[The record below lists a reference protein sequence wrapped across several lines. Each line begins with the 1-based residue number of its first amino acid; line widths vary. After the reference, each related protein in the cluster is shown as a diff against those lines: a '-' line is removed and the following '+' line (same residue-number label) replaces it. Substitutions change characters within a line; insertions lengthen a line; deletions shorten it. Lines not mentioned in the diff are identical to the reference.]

1 MYEMPLIYVFEVW
14 VWGER
19 FLFWGF
25 GQWHF
30 VIGILSRDR
39 EENNGQEDLFT
50 AHIPNRR

>member
-1 MYEMPLIYVFEVW
+1 MYEMPLINVFGF
-14 VWGER
+14 WGLGEH

-30 VIGILSRDR
+30 VIGVLSRDR

-50 AHIPNRR
+50 ADIPNK